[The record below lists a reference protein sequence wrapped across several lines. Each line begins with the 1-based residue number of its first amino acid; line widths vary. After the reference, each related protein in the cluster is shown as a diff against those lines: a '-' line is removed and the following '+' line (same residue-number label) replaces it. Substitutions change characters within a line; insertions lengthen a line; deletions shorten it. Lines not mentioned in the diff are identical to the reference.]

1 MNGDIV
7 NGTLQLPLD
16 SDEFTRAIANRLRE
30 NDNRIKVNNI
40 AIFCGLT
47 TQAVSGWLK
56 GATPPGGLIT
66 IKLAHLLQLI
76 GVDSPELDLLQEE
89 QPLNAF
95 ICRMLAF
102 GTINIDEA
110 QTICGGVGVQA
121 VYKACRGSGI
131 LRPLYRRVRDFPPSY
146 TDKLKDAIDLQR
158 RVLGLTSTPA
168 PSVEVVPT
176 REEPAQP
183 TQPTAEPVHTD
194 PVDRAVQLSPG
205 ELDDLVVKLVAALR
219 PQVGT
224 NLVNSADTN
233 SDRVV
238 RVAEK
243 LLSMLPAII
252 IAKEQFSDEE
262 RALLRK
268 LMGED
273 TMFLM
278 STLFNQLCST
288 RAFSDGR

>member
-7 NGTLQLPLD
+7 NATMQLPLD
-16 SDEFTRAIANRLRE
+16 SDEFTRAVAERLRE
-30 NDNRIKVNNI
+30 HKDRITVNHI
-40 AIFCGLT
+40 ASFCGLT

-95 ICRMLAF
+95 VCRMLAF
-102 GTINIDEA
+102 GTIDIEEA
-110 QTICGGVGVQA
+110 QLICGGVGVQA

-131 LRPLYRRVRDFPPSY
+131 LRPMYKRVRDFPTNY
-146 TDKLKDAIDLQR
+146 EADLTEAIDLQR
-158 RVLGLTSTPA
+158 RVLGIKSSQKPQDKVASTPEQSPQA
-168 PSVEVVPT
+168 E
-176 REEPAQP
+176 R
-183 TQPTAEPVHTD
+183 TAIEPVSTD
-194 PVDRAVQLSPG
+194 PVERAVQLSPG

-224 NLVNSADTN
+224 SLVNSADTS

-278 STLFNQLCST
+278 STLLNQLCST